1 MPQLTQDHIFI
12 LPHADEYRRLYS
24 LSIRDVL
31 RCLNTPDLQ
40 EGLAT
45 DHYTAEKQ
53 LKDKYISIYYYLTAP
68 LQATADEVYA
78 IVDFIGYSEAEESI
92 PIRREVNR
100 KHEII

>member
-1 MPQLTQDHIFI
+1 MPHLTHDHMFI

-24 LSIRDVL
+24 LSIQDVL

-45 DHYTAEKQ
+45 GHYTVEKQ
-53 LKDKYISIYYYLTAP
+53 LKDKHIYIYYYLTAP

-78 IVDFIGYSEAEESI
+78 IVDFIGYSEPQEGI
-92 PIRREVNR
+92 PVRREVN
-100 KHEII
+100 